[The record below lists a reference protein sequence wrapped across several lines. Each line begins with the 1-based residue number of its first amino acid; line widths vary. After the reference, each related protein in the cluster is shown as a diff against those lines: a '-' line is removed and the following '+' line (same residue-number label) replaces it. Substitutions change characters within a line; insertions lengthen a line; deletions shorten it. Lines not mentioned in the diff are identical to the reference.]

1 MTEHDSLAERGR
13 ALEEEYFRKRDLEL
27 IEKMRQAAA
36 AAEARAGLGQK
47 TGIQDPALLDELRG
61 LGFTP
66 DTVILLP
73 LVPLVEIAWAESGI
87 TGAERE
93 LIVKLARQRGV
104 EENSAADA
112 QLQQWMTTRPA
123 SAVFAHAS
131 RLIAAMLGSGSEQVT
146 GGWSADDL
154 VAYCEKIAAASG
166 GIFGLRLGSISPD
179 EKSLLSRIASELK
192 GR

>member
-36 AAEARAGLGQK
+36 AAEARAGLGAK
-47 TGIQDPALLDELRG
+47 TGIQDPALLDELRD

-73 LVPLVEIAWAESGI
+73 LVPLLEIAWAESGI

-112 QLQQWMTTRPA
+112 QLHQWMTTRPGA
-123 SAVFAHAS
+123 AVFAQAS

-154 VAYCEKIAAASG
+154 VAHCEKIAAASG
-166 GIFGLRLGSISPD
+166 GIFGLRLGSISPE

-192 GR
+192 AR

>member
-13 ALEEEYFRKRDLEL
+13 ALEEEYFRQRDREL

-36 AAEARAGLGQK
+36 AAEARAGLGEK
-47 TGIQDPALLDELRG
+47 TGIQDPALLDELRS

-66 DTVILLP
+66 DTVVLLP
-73 LVPLVEIAWAESGI
+73 LVPILEVAWAESGI

-112 QLQQWMTTRPA
+112 QLHQWMT
-123 SAVFAHAS
+123 
-131 RLIAAMLGSGSEQVT
+131 
-146 GGWSADDL
+146 
-154 VAYCEKIAAASG
+154 
-166 GIFGLRLGSISPD
+166 
-179 EKSLLSRIASELK
+179 
-192 GR
+192 